1 MAGVLFAALLSSG
14 AVCPSPFQ
22 CSPQD
27 IPLLPS
33 ASQYPPSSSQ
43 SAPFHPSFSQCNP
56 VALQCLPVPAHLIPV
71 LSSASYY
78 SLGLSY
84 CVVLRLPPSPP
95 PVTLSPT
102 GATSMEYERRGG
114 RGDRTGR
121 YGGGPRPPEEGTRT
135 QRDHDYRDMDYRGYG
150 GPPEGPPAPGT
161 PPQASYEGSEP
172 RKRDPTPAPPSL
184 PFGAD
189 GDYRDQDYRPTAE
202 EEPRASTIVMLRMLP
217 QAATEN
223 DIRAQLQAQG
233 VQPREVRLMRNKSS
247 GQSRGF
253 AFVEF
258 NHVQDAARWMDANQ
272 QGLSLLGQ
280 RVSLHYSDPK
290 PKINEDWLC
299 AKCGVQ
305 NFKRREKCFKC
316 GVPKAEAEQRG
327 PGGPRPELV
336 PGGGGGGCCPSP
348 KPMAHFGGAP
358 GGTQVAPSPEPI
370 TPTQGL
376 CVEFGGL
383 RGLAGE
389 FGGLRHFV
397 CEEFGGEAYFGGKRG
412 GPLLLVLATFGVP
425 LEENGGDTEIEE
437 NPDTGGGPPNVGVH
451 PPPRRFQPSSCGTC
465 TPRASLE
472 SILAAL
478 APFAAL
484 SPANVRVIKD
494 RQTQLNRGFAF
505 VQLATIVEASQLLQM
520 LQALHPPLHIDGK
533 SINVE
538 FAKGSKREVQGAG
551 PGEGPP
557 RASAASV
564 ASTAIAAAQWA
575 LSQAAPG
582 GETTWAGGRS
592 LPVTSA
598 ASTNRRRPSPAP
610 PLPST
615 VPPTSRAP
623 RPRPLALPCLAP
635 PLLKLMAPPQER
647 RSRRCRAW
655 TPRRGGAPSPAPLPG
670 APPYPSPAAETPAA
684 TPPGAPPRWTYT
696 GPLKA
701 ETPNPA
707 PTGPPPAAPPSSE
720 PYGQYPVPDV
730 STYQYD
736 ETSGYYYDPLTG
748 LYYDPHS
755 QYYYDAGAGQY
766 LYWDGERRTYLAAPP
781 AEPPPG
787 PPGPPGPP
795 KEPKDK
801 KEKHKTKTAQQI
813 AKDMERWARSLN
825 KQRESGRSAG
835 PPPPPREDERREAA
849 AADAGY
855 AILEKKGALAERQ
868 HPPMELPKLASDERL
883 VSTSLGAPPPTPPTH
898 PTLDAWG
905 PPLSWLAGSM
915 DSYVHGCPPQSL
927 LPPWV
932 PPPKTPTSLGAPPED
947 SWLHGCPPKLLG
959 APQTPEYPPS
969 PNSYL
974 HGCPPKTSGSPL
986 NCWTPGSPPNSES
999 PLPELLP
1006 PWVPP
1011 PRLLP
1016 PW

>member
-1 MAGVLFAALLSSG
+1 
-14 AVCPSPFQ
+14 
-22 CSPQD
+22 
-27 IPLLPS
+27 
-33 ASQYPPSSSQ
+33 
-43 SAPFHPSFSQCNP
+43 
-56 VALQCLPVPAHLIPV
+56 
-71 LSSASYY
+71 
-78 SLGLSY
+78 
-84 CVVLRLPPSPP
+84 
-95 PVTLSPT
+95 
-102 GATSMEYERRGG
+102 MEYERRGG

-121 YGGGPRPPEEGTRT
+121 YGGAPPAPEDGSRT

-150 GPPEGPPAPGT
+150 GPPDGPPAPGT
-161 PPQASYEGSEP
+161 PPQASYEAAEPP
-172 RKRDPTPAPPSL
+172 RKRDPPRDPPVAPAL
-184 PFGAD
+184 PFGTD
-189 GDYRDQDYRPTAE
+189 SDYRDQDYREGPE

-258 NHVQDAARWMDANQ
+258 HHVQEAARWMEANQ
-272 QGLSLLGQ
+272 AGLTLLGH

-336 PGGGGGGCCPSP
+336 PGGGGLLPLPQAYG
-348 KPMAHFGGAP
+348 
-358 GGTQVAPSPEPI
+358 
-370 TPTQGL
+370 PT
-376 CVEFGGL
+376 V
-383 RGLAGE
+383 
-389 FGGLRHFV
+389 
-397 CEEFGGEAYFGGKRG
+397 
-412 GPLLLVLATFGVP
+412 
-425 LEENGGDTEIEE
+425 
-437 NPDTGGGPPNVGVH
+437 GGPPGGSQGGTEPGADNANDTIILRNLH
-451 PPPRRFQPSSCGTC
+451 PQS
-465 TPRASLE
+465 SLE

-484 SPANVRVIKD
+484 SAANVRVIKD

-505 VQLATIVEASQLLQM
+505 VQLSTIVEAAQLLQM

-582 GETTWAGGRS
+582 GDSAWSGGEEPNTDFSGFYQSEEPFAGPAPTIYGSAYLKGGSAPPPGPALTGPTPSKADGPAPGPEEPAQDPAGGGGGPFSR
-592 LPVTSA
+592 LP
-598 ASTNRRRPSPAP
+598 P
-610 PLPST
+610 
-615 VPPTSRAP
+615 
-623 RPRPLALPCLAP
+623 
-635 PLLKLMAPPQER
+635 
-647 RSRRCRAW
+647 
-655 TPRRGGAPSPAPLPG
+655 GG
-670 APPYPSPAAETPAA
+670 PPYPSPTTETPTA
-684 TPPGAPPRWTYT
+684 TPPGAPGQVYS

-701 ETPNPA
+701 ETPNVA
-707 PTGPPPAAPPSSE
+707 PTGPPPAAPPSTE

-766 LYWDGERRTYLAAPP
+766 LYWDGDRRTYVAAPP
-781 AEPPPG
+781 AEPTPG

-835 PPPPPREDERREAA
+835 PPPAPREDERREAA

-868 HPPMELPKLASDERL
+868 HLPLELPRLASDERL
-883 VSTSLGAPPPTPPTH
+883 SPPRGLVAAYSGESESEEEGERGGGPGPPEEPLTDWAKLACLLCRRQFPSREALLRHQQLSGLHKQNLELQRRSHLPPPEGPERGDMEMKYRDRAAERREKQGGPDPTEPKRRKFGGPPPTPG
-898 PTLDAWG
+898 DAEG
-905 PPLSWLAGSM
+905 PPREPPLGCRMLQAMGWKEGS
-915 DSYVHGCPPQSL
+915 GLGRRRPEA
-927 LPPWV
+927 
-932 PPPKTPTSLGAPPED
+932 PTRSR
-947 SWLHGCPPKLLG
+947 
-959 APQTPEYPPS
+959 
-969 PNSYL
+969 
-974 HGCPPKTSGSPL
+974 
-986 NCWTPGSPPNSES
+986 PGGVTRFSEG
-999 PLPELLP
+999 P
-1006 PWVPP
+1006 
-1011 PRLLP
+1011 
-1016 PW
+1016 

>member
-1 MAGVLFAALLSSG
+1 
-14 AVCPSPFQ
+14 
-22 CSPQD
+22 
-27 IPLLPS
+27 
-33 ASQYPPSSSQ
+33 
-43 SAPFHPSFSQCNP
+43 
-56 VALQCLPVPAHLIPV
+56 
-71 LSSASYY
+71 
-78 SLGLSY
+78 
-84 CVVLRLPPSPP
+84 
-95 PVTLSPT
+95 
-102 GATSMEYERRGG
+102 MEYERRGG

-121 YGGGPRPPEEGTRT
+121 YGGAPAPPDEGSRT

-161 PPQASYEGSEP
+161 PPQASYEGSDHP
-172 RKRDPTPAPPSL
+172 RKRDPAPAPPVL

-189 GDYRDQDYRPTAE
+189 SDYRDQDYRPEAAE

-336 PGGGGGGCCPSP
+336 PGGGGLLPLPQPYGPTLGGT
-348 KPMAHFGGAP
+348 P
-358 GGTQVAPSPEPI
+358 GGTQGGTEPGADNANDTI
-370 TPTQGL
+370 I
-376 CVEFGGL
+376 L
-383 RGLAGE
+383 RNL
-389 FGGLRHFV
+389 
-397 CEEFGGEAYFGGKRG
+397 
-412 GPLLLVLATFGVP
+412 
-425 LEENGGDTEIEE
+425 
-437 NPDTGGGPPNVGVH
+437 H
-451 PPPRRFQPSSCGTC
+451 PQS
-465 TPRASLE
+465 SLE

-484 SPANVRVIKD
+484 SAANVRVIKD

-538 FAKGSKREVQGAG
+538 FAKGSKREGQGAG

-582 GETTWAGGRS
+582 GETTWAGGEEPSSDFTSFYQSEESFTGPAPPCS
-592 LPVTSA
+592 LWLRLPQGLCGPA
-598 ASTNRRRPSPAP
+598 HRAHPRWAP
-610 PLPST
+610 PLP
-615 VPPTSRAP
+615 
-623 RPRPLALPCLAP
+623 RP
-635 PLLKLMAPPQER
+635 MAPPRAR
-647 RSRRCRAW
+647 RSRQP
-655 TPRRGGAPSPAPLPG
+655 TRGPTRLR
-670 APPYPSPAAETPAA
+670 PPTQ
-684 TPPGAPPRWTYT
+684 PPP
-696 GPLKA
+696 
-701 ETPNPA
+701 
-707 PTGPPPAAPPSSE
+707 GPPPAAPPSSE

-766 LYWDGERRTYLAAPP
+766 LYWDGERRTYVAAPT

-787 PPGPPGPP
+787 PPGTPGPP

-883 VSTSLGAPPPTPPTH
+883 SPPRGLVAAYSGESESEEEGERGPERPGEPLTDWHKLACLLCRRQFPSKEALLRHQQLSGLHKQNLELQRRSHPPPPEGLDRGEMEMKYRDRAAERREKQGGPDTPEPKRRKFG
-898 PTLDAWG
+898 G
-905 PPLSWLAGSM
+905 PPATPGE
-915 DSYVHGCPPQSL
+915 VEGSL
-927 LPPWV
+927 LRE
-932 PPPKTPTSLGAPPED
+932 TTLGCRMLQAMGWKEGSGLGRRRPEAPARPR
-947 SWLHGCPPKLLG
+947 
-959 APQTPEYPPS
+959 
-969 PNSYL
+969 
-974 HGCPPKTSGSPL
+974 
-986 NCWTPGSPPNSES
+986 PGGVTRFSEG
-999 PLPELLP
+999 P
-1006 PWVPP
+1006 
-1011 PRLLP
+1011 
-1016 PW
+1016 

>member
-1 MAGVLFAALLSSG
+1 
-14 AVCPSPFQ
+14 
-22 CSPQD
+22 
-27 IPLLPS
+27 
-33 ASQYPPSSSQ
+33 
-43 SAPFHPSFSQCNP
+43 
-56 VALQCLPVPAHLIPV
+56 
-71 LSSASYY
+71 
-78 SLGLSY
+78 
-84 CVVLRLPPSPP
+84 
-95 PVTLSPT
+95 
-102 GATSMEYERRGG
+102 MEYERRGG

-121 YGGGPRPPEEGTRT
+121 YGGAPAPSEDGSRT

-150 GPPEGPPAPGT
+150 GPPEGPPAAGT
-161 PPQASYEGSEP
+161 PPQASYENTEPP
-172 RKRDPTPAPPSL
+172 RKREPPREPPRDPPAL

-189 GDYRDQDYRPTAE
+189 GDYRDQDYREGAE

-258 NHVQDAARWMDANQ
+258 HHVQEAARWMEANQ
-272 QGLSLLGQ
+272 AGLTLLGH

-336 PGGGGGGCCPSP
+336 PGGGGGLLPLPQPYG
-348 KPMAHFGGAP
+348 
-358 GGTQVAPSPEPI
+358 
-370 TPTQGL
+370 PTL
-376 CVEFGGL
+376 
-383 RGLAGE
+383 
-389 FGGLRHFV
+389 
-397 CEEFGGEAYFGGKRG
+397 
-412 GPLLLVLATFGVP
+412 
-425 LEENGGDTEIEE
+425 
-437 NPDTGGGPPNVGVH
+437 GGPPGGSQGGTEPGADNANDTIILRNLH
-451 PPPRRFQPSSCGTC
+451 PQS
-465 TPRASLE
+465 SLE

-484 SPANVRVIKD
+484 SAANVRVIKD

-505 VQLATIVEASQLLQM
+505 VQLSTIVEAAQLLQM

-538 FAKGSKREVQGAG
+538 FAKGSKRDVQGAG

-582 GETTWAGGRS
+582 GDTPWAGGEE
-592 LPVTSA
+592 PSA
-598 ASTNRRRPSPAP
+598 DFSGFYQSEEPFPGPGPALYSPAYLKGASAP
-610 PLPST
+610 PPGPALSGPAPAKADGPAPGPEEPAQDPAGGGGGAGGGGPF
-615 VPPTSRAP
+615 PPRAP
-623 RPRPLALPCLAP
+623 
-635 PLLKLMAPPQER
+635 
-647 RSRRCRAW
+647 
-655 TPRRGGAPSPAPLPG
+655 PG
-670 APPYPSPAAETPAA
+670 TTPYPSPTAETPAA
-684 TPPGAPPRWTYT
+684 TPPGPPGQTYS

-701 ETPNPA
+701 ETPNSAPA
-707 PTGPPPAAPPSSE
+707 GPPPAAPPSGDS
-720 PYGQYPVPDV
+720 YGQYPVPDV

-755 QYYYDAGAGQY
+755 QYYYDAGVGQY
-766 LYWDGERRTYLAAPP
+766 LYWDGDRRTYVAAPP

-787 PPGPPGPP
+787 PPGTPGTP

-835 PPPPPREDERREAA
+835 PPPAPREDERREAA

-868 HPPMELPKLASDERL
+868 HLPLELPRLGGDERL
-883 VSTSLGAPPPTPPTH
+883 SPPRGLVAAYSGESESEEEGERGGAPGVPEEPLTDWAKLACLLCRRQFPSREALLRHQQLSGLHKQNLELQRRSHLGPAEGTERGDSEMKYRDRAAERREKQGGPDPPEPKRRKFGGPPATPGDTE
-898 PTLDAWG
+898 G
-905 PPLSWLAGSM
+905 PPLGCRMLQAMGWKEGS
-915 DSYVHGCPPQSL
+915 G
-927 LPPWV
+927 
-932 PPPKTPTSLGAPPED
+932 LGRRRPEAPPR
-947 SWLHGCPPKLLG
+947 PR
-959 APQTPEYPPS
+959 
-969 PNSYL
+969 
-974 HGCPPKTSGSPL
+974 
-986 NCWTPGSPPNSES
+986 PGGVTRFSEG
-999 PLPELLP
+999 P
-1006 PWVPP
+1006 
-1011 PRLLP
+1011 
-1016 PW
+1016 

>member
-1 MAGVLFAALLSSG
+1 M
-14 AVCPSPFQ
+14 
-22 CSPQD
+22 
-27 IPLLPS
+27 
-33 ASQYPPSSSQ
+33 
-43 SAPFHPSFSQCNP
+43 
-56 VALQCLPVPAHLIPV
+56 
-71 LSSASYY
+71 
-78 SLGLSY
+78 
-84 CVVLRLPPSPP
+84 
-95 PVTLSPT
+95 LSPT
-102 GATSMEYERRGG
+102 GTSIMEYERRGG

-121 YGGGPRPPEEGTRT
+121 YGGAPAPPDEGSRA

-172 RKRDPTPAPPSL
+172 PRKREPPPTPPTL

-189 GDYRDQDYRPTAE
+189 GDYRDQDYRPEATE

-258 NHVQDAARWMDANQ
+258 HHVQDAARWMEANQ
-272 QGLSLLGQ
+272 QGLILLGQ

-327 PGGPRPELV
+327 PGVPRPELV
-336 PGGGGGGCCPSP
+336 PGGGGLLPLPQSYGPTLGGP
-348 KPMAHFGGAP
+348 P
-358 GGTQVAPSPEPI
+358 GGTQSGTEPGADNANDTI
-370 TPTQGL
+370 I
-376 CVEFGGL
+376 L
-383 RGLAGE
+383 RNL
-389 FGGLRHFV
+389 
-397 CEEFGGEAYFGGKRG
+397 
-412 GPLLLVLATFGVP
+412 
-425 LEENGGDTEIEE
+425 
-437 NPDTGGGPPNVGVH
+437 H
-451 PPPRRFQPSSCGTC
+451 PQS
-465 TPRASLE
+465 SLE

-538 FAKGSKREVQGAG
+538 FAKGSKREGQGAG
-551 PGEGPP
+551 PGEAPP

-582 GETTWAGGRS
+582 AETTWAGGEEPPS
-592 LPVTSA
+592 DFSSFYQSEETFASPTPPTLYSSA
-598 ASTNRRRPSPAP
+598 YIKGVAAPPPGPALTGPASSKTDGPAP
-610 PLPST
+610 GECLIPPQGTHREDPGIRAPNSR
-615 VPPTSRAP
+615 VPPQVQRSRWCRGWTPQPGGGSFSRAP
-623 RPRPLALPCLAP
+623 
-635 PLLKLMAPPQER
+635 
-647 RSRRCRAW
+647 
-655 TPRRGGAPSPAPLPG
+655 PG
-670 APPYPSPAAETPAA
+670 ASPYPSPAVESPAPTGGPAQAYTGTLKPEPATPAPSGAPAA
-684 TPPGAPPRWTYT
+684 TPP
-696 GPLKA
+696 
-701 ETPNPA
+701 
-707 PTGPPPAAPPSSE
+707 SSE
-720 PYGQYPVPDV
+720 SYGQYPVPDV

-755 QYYYDAGAGQY
+755 QYYYDAGTGQY
-766 LYWDGERRTYLAAPP
+766 LYWDGERRTYLAAPA
-781 AEPPPG
+781 AEPTPG
-787 PPGPPGPP
+787 PPGTPGTP

-835 PPPPPREDERREAA
+835 PPPAPREDERREAA

-868 HPPMELPKLASDERL
+868 HLPMELPKMAPDERMSPPRGL
-883 VSTSLGAPPPTPPTH
+883 VAAYSGESESEEEGERGGLGGPPPDRPGEPLTDWHKLACLLCRRQFPSKEALLRHQQLSGLHKQNLELQRRNHPPPPEGLDRGDMEMKYRDRAAERREKQGGPEAPEPKRRKFGGPPTP
-898 PTLDAWG
+898 G
-905 PPLSWLAGSM
+905 E
-915 DSYVHGCPPQSL
+915 
-927 LPPWV
+927 
-932 PPPKTPTSLGAPPED
+932 PE
-947 SWLHGCPPKLLG
+947 G
-959 APQTPEYPPS
+959 
-969 PNSYL
+969 
-974 HGCPPKTSGSPL
+974 
-986 NCWTPGSPPNSES
+986 
-999 PLPELLP
+999 PLPREATLGCRMLQAMGWKEGTGLGRRREAP
-1006 PWVPP
+1006 TR
-1011 PRLLP
+1011 PRP
-1016 PW
+1016 GGVTRFSEGP

>member
-1 MAGVLFAALLSSG
+1 
-14 AVCPSPFQ
+14 
-22 CSPQD
+22 
-27 IPLLPS
+27 
-33 ASQYPPSSSQ
+33 
-43 SAPFHPSFSQCNP
+43 
-56 VALQCLPVPAHLIPV
+56 
-71 LSSASYY
+71 
-78 SLGLSY
+78 
-84 CVVLRLPPSPP
+84 
-95 PVTLSPT
+95 
-102 GATSMEYERRGG
+102 MEYERRGG

-121 YGGGPRPPEEGTRT
+121 YGGAPSSSDEGSRT

-150 GPPEGPPAPGT
+150 GPPEGPSASGTSSPA
-161 PPQASYEGSEP
+161 YEGSEP
-172 RKRDPTPAPPSL
+172 PRKRDPPPAPPTL

-189 GDYRDQDYRPTAE
+189 GDYRDQDYRPEATE

-258 NHVQDAARWMDANQ
+258 HHVQEAARWMEANQ
-272 QGLSLLGQ
+272 QGLSLLGH

-316 GVPKAEAEQRG
+316 GVPKAEGEQRG
-327 PGGPRPELV
+327 PGGPRPELG
-336 PGGGGGGCCPSP
+336 PGGGGGLLPLPQPYGPA
-348 KPMAHFGGAP
+348 M
-358 GGTQVAPSPEPI
+358 GGT
-370 TPTQGL
+370 
-376 CVEFGGL
+376 
-383 RGLAGE
+383 
-389 FGGLRHFV
+389 
-397 CEEFGGEAYFGGKRG
+397 
-412 GPLLLVLATFGVP
+412 
-425 LEENGGDTEIEE
+425 
-437 NPDTGGGPPNVGVH
+437 TGGSHGGTEPGADNANDTIILRNLH
-451 PPPRRFQPSSCGTC
+451 PQS
-465 TPRASLE
+465 SLE
-472 SILAAL
+472 SILTAL

-484 SPANVRVIKD
+484 SAANVRVIKD

-505 VQLATIVEASQLLQM
+505 VQLSTIVEASQLLQM

-538 FAKGSKREVQGAG
+538 FAKGSKREAPPLSRGHDPAPREVQGAG

-582 GETTWAGGRS
+582 SDTTWAGGEEPPSDFGSFYQSEETFSGPAPS
-592 LPVTSA
+592 LYGSAYLKGSA
-598 ASTNRRRPSPAP
+598 APPPGPTHSGSAPSKAEGPTPGVEEP
-610 PLPST
+610 PVLGLDHTAGGGPF
-615 VPPTSRAP
+615 SRAP
-623 RPRPLALPCLAP
+623 QGAP
-635 PLLKLMAPPQER
+635 SYPPPTAETPNAPPQ
-647 RSRRCRAW
+647 
-655 TPRRGGAPSPAPLPG
+655 G
-670 APPYPSPAAETPAA
+670 
-684 TPPGAPPRWTYT
+684 TPPQAYT

-701 ETPNPA
+701 ETPTPA
-707 PTGPPPAAPPSSE
+707 PSGPPPAAPPSSE

-781 AEPPPG
+781 AEP

-868 HPPMELPKLASDERL
+868 HPPIELPKLASDERL
-883 VSTSLGAPPPTPPTH
+883 
-898 PTLDAWG
+898 
-905 PPLSWLAGSM
+905 
-915 DSYVHGCPPQSL
+915 
-927 LPPWV
+927 
-932 PPPKTPTSLGAPPED
+932 
-947 SWLHGCPPKLLG
+947 
-959 APQTPEYPPS
+959 
-969 PNSYL
+969 
-974 HGCPPKTSGSPL
+974 
-986 NCWTPGSPPNSES
+986 SPPRGLVAAYSGESES
-999 PLPELLP
+999 EEEAERGAERAAEALTDWLKLACLLCRRQFPSREALLRHQQLSGLHKQNLELQRRNHP
-1006 PWVPP
+1006 PP
-1011 PRLLP
+1011 PRG
-1016 PW
+1016 WTGATWR

>member
-1 MAGVLFAALLSSG
+1 MAGALAGRPAPLHLPPGKAPPPAGRAAALANGEGRGADGRAERPMEAWRGRPWELGAGRARSG
-14 AVCPSPFQ
+14 AA
-22 CSPQD
+22 
-27 IPLLPS
+27 ILL
-33 ASQYPPSSSQ
+33 
-43 SAPFHPSFSQCNP
+43 
-56 VALQCLPVPAHLIPV
+56 
-71 LSSASYY
+71 
-78 SLGLSY
+78 LGSGG
-84 CVVLRLPPSPP
+84 CGAAG
-95 PVTLSPT
+95 T
-102 GATSMEYERRGG
+102 GTSTMEYERRGG

-121 YGGGPRPPEEGTRT
+121 YGGTPAPPEEGSRT

-172 RKRDPTPAPPSL
+172 PRKRDPAPAPPTL

-189 GDYRDQDYRPTAE
+189 GDYRDQDYRPEATE

-272 QGLSLLGQ
+272 GLSLLGQ

-336 PGGGGGGCCPSP
+336 PGGAGLLPLPQPYGPTLGGTP
-348 KPMAHFGGAP
+348 GAP
-358 GGTQVAPSPEPI
+358 QSGTEPGADNANDTI
-370 TPTQGL
+370 I
-376 CVEFGGL
+376 L
-383 RGLAGE
+383 RNL
-389 FGGLRHFV
+389 
-397 CEEFGGEAYFGGKRG
+397 
-412 GPLLLVLATFGVP
+412 
-425 LEENGGDTEIEE
+425 
-437 NPDTGGGPPNVGVH
+437 H
-451 PPPRRFQPSSCGTC
+451 PQS
-465 TPRASLE
+465 SLE

-484 SPANVRVIKD
+484 SAANVRVIKD

-582 GETTWAGGRS
+582 GETTWAGGEEPPS
-592 LPVTSA
+592 DFTSFYQ
-598 ASTNRRRPSPAP
+598 SEESFTTPAP
-610 PLPST
+610 ALYGSAYLKAPAAPPPAPALSGSAPAKGDGPAPGAEEPA
-615 VPPTSRAP
+615 VPGLDPPGGGGGSFPRAP
-623 RPRPLALPCLAP
+623 
-635 PLLKLMAPPQER
+635 
-647 RSRRCRAW
+647 
-655 TPRRGGAPSPAPLPG
+655 PG
-670 APPYPSPAAETPAA
+670 APPYPSPAAESPAGN
-684 TPPGAPPRWTYT
+684 PPGAPTQSYA
-696 GPLKA
+696 GSLKT
-701 ETPNPA
+701 ETPSPA
-707 PTGPPPAAPPSSE
+707 PPGPPPAAPPSSE
-720 PYGQYPVPDV
+720 SYGQYPVPDV

-868 HPPMELPKLASDERL
+868 HPPVELPKLVSDERL
-883 VSTSLGAPPPTPPTH
+883 SPPRGLVAAYSGESESEEEGERGPERPGEPLTDWHKLACLLCRRQFPSKEALLRHQQLSGLHKQNLELQRRSHPPPPEGLDRGDMEMKYRDRAAERREKQGGPDPPEPKRRKFGGAPP
-898 PTLDAWG
+898 TLGAAER
-905 PPLSWLAGSM
+905 PLPR
-915 DSYVHGCPPQSL
+915 D
-927 LPPWV
+927 
-932 PPPKTPTSLGAPPED
+932 PPPGCRVLPGPAGTERGGRRRHQAPPR
-947 SWLHGCPPKLLG
+947 PR
-959 APQTPEYPPS
+959 
-969 PNSYL
+969 
-974 HGCPPKTSGSPL
+974 
-986 NCWTPGSPPNSES
+986 PGTVTRFSEG
-999 PLPELLP
+999 P
-1006 PWVPP
+1006 
-1011 PRLLP
+1011 
-1016 PW
+1016 

>member
-1 MAGVLFAALLSSG
+1 
-14 AVCPSPFQ
+14 
-22 CSPQD
+22 
-27 IPLLPS
+27 
-33 ASQYPPSSSQ
+33 
-43 SAPFHPSFSQCNP
+43 
-56 VALQCLPVPAHLIPV
+56 
-71 LSSASYY
+71 
-78 SLGLSY
+78 
-84 CVVLRLPPSPP
+84 
-95 PVTLSPT
+95 
-102 GATSMEYERRGG
+102 MEYERRGG

-121 YGGGPRPPEEGTRT
+121 YGGAPAPPDEGSRT

-161 PPQASYEGSEP
+161 PPQASYEGSDHP
-172 RKRDPTPAPPSL
+172 RKRDPAPAPPVL

-189 GDYRDQDYRPTAE
+189 SDYRDQDYRPEAAE

-336 PGGGGGGCCPSP
+336 PGGGGLLPLPQPYGPTLGGT
-348 KPMAHFGGAP
+348 P
-358 GGTQVAPSPEPI
+358 GGTQGGTEPGADNANDTI
-370 TPTQGL
+370 I
-376 CVEFGGL
+376 L
-383 RGLAGE
+383 RNL
-389 FGGLRHFV
+389 
-397 CEEFGGEAYFGGKRG
+397 
-412 GPLLLVLATFGVP
+412 
-425 LEENGGDTEIEE
+425 
-437 NPDTGGGPPNVGVH
+437 H
-451 PPPRRFQPSSCGTC
+451 PQS
-465 TPRASLE
+465 SLE

-484 SPANVRVIKD
+484 SAANVRVIKD

-538 FAKGSKREVQGAG
+538 FAKGSKREGQGAG

-582 GETTWAGGRS
+582 GETTWAGGEEPS
-592 LPVTSA
+592 SDFTSFYQ
-598 ASTNRRRPSPAP
+598 SEESFTGPAP
-610 PLPST
+610 PALYGSAYLKGSAA
-615 VPPTSRAP
+615 PPTGPTLAGPTPAKADGPTPGTEEPAVLDPTAGAGGTFPRAP
-623 RPRPLALPCLAP
+623 
-635 PLLKLMAPPQER
+635 
-647 RSRRCRAW
+647 
-655 TPRRGGAPSPAPLPG
+655 PG
-670 APPYPSPAAETPAA
+670 APAYPSPAAESPAA
-684 TPPGAPPRWTYT
+684 TPPGAPTQTYT
-696 GPLKA
+696 GPHKA

-766 LYWDGERRTYLAAPP
+766 LYWDGERRTYVAAPT

-787 PPGPPGPP
+787 PPGTPGPP

-883 VSTSLGAPPPTPPTH
+883 SPPRGLVAAYSGESESEEEGERGPERPGEPLTDWHKLACLLCRRQFPSKEALLRHQQLSGLHKQNLELQRRSHPPPPEGLDRGEMEMKYRDRAAERREKQGGPDTPEPKRRKFG
-898 PTLDAWG
+898 G
-905 PPLSWLAGSM
+905 PPATPGE
-915 DSYVHGCPPQSL
+915 VEGSL
-927 LPPWV
+927 LRE
-932 PPPKTPTSLGAPPED
+932 TTLGCRMLQAMGWKEGSGLGRRRPEAPARPR
-947 SWLHGCPPKLLG
+947 
-959 APQTPEYPPS
+959 
-969 PNSYL
+969 
-974 HGCPPKTSGSPL
+974 
-986 NCWTPGSPPNSES
+986 PGGVTRFSEG
-999 PLPELLP
+999 P
-1006 PWVPP
+1006 
-1011 PRLLP
+1011 
-1016 PW
+1016 

>member
-1 MAGVLFAALLSSG
+1 
-14 AVCPSPFQ
+14 
-22 CSPQD
+22 
-27 IPLLPS
+27 
-33 ASQYPPSSSQ
+33 
-43 SAPFHPSFSQCNP
+43 
-56 VALQCLPVPAHLIPV
+56 
-71 LSSASYY
+71 
-78 SLGLSY
+78 
-84 CVVLRLPPSPP
+84 
-95 PVTLSPT
+95 
-102 GATSMEYERRGG
+102 MEYERRGG

-121 YGGGPRPPEEGTRT
+121 YGGAPSSSDEGSRT

-150 GPPEGPPAPGT
+150 GPPEGPSASGT
-161 PPQASYEGSEP
+161 SSQAYEGSEP
-172 RKRDPTPAPPSL
+172 PRKRDPPPAPPTL

-189 GDYRDQDYRPTAE
+189 GDYRDQDYRPEAAE

-258 NHVQDAARWMDANQ
+258 HHVQDAARWMEANQ
-272 QGLSLLGQ
+272 QGLSLLGH

-316 GVPKAEAEQRG
+316 GVPKAEGEQRG
-327 PGGPRPELV
+327 PGGPRPELG
-336 PGGGGGGCCPSP
+336 PGGGGGLLPLPQPYGPA
-348 KPMAHFGGAP
+348 M
-358 GGTQVAPSPEPI
+358 GGTAGGSHGGTEPGADNANDTI
-370 TPTQGL
+370 I
-376 CVEFGGL
+376 L
-383 RGLAGE
+383 RNL
-389 FGGLRHFV
+389 
-397 CEEFGGEAYFGGKRG
+397 
-412 GPLLLVLATFGVP
+412 
-425 LEENGGDTEIEE
+425 
-437 NPDTGGGPPNVGVH
+437 H
-451 PPPRRFQPSSCGTC
+451 PQS
-465 TPRASLE
+465 SLE
-472 SILAAL
+472 SILTAL

-484 SPANVRVIKD
+484 SAANVRVIKD

-505 VQLATIVEASQLLQM
+505 VQLSTIVEASQLLQM

-582 GETTWAGGRS
+582 SDTTWAGGEEPPSDFSSFYQSEETFSGPAPS
-592 LPVTSA
+592 LYGSAYLKGSA
-598 ASTNRRRPSPAP
+598 APPPAP
-610 PLPST
+610 THSGPTPSKADGPAPGAEE
-615 VPPTSRAP
+615 PPVLSLDHTAGGGA
-623 RPRPLALPCLAP
+623 LLPCP
-635 PLLKLMAPPQER
+635 PRSPLLSPPH
-647 RSRRCRAW
+647 CA
-655 TPRRGGAPSPAPLPG
+655 
-670 APPYPSPAAETPAA
+670 
-684 TPPGAPPRWTYT
+684 YT

-701 ETPNPA
+701 ETATPA
-707 PTGPPPAAPPSSE
+707 PSGPPPAAPPSSE
-720 PYGQYPVPDV
+720 SYGQYPVPDV

-781 AEPPPG
+781 AEP

-868 HPPMELPKLASDERL
+868 HPPIELPKLASDERL
-883 VSTSLGAPPPTPPTH
+883 SPPRGLVAAYSGESESEEEAERGAERAAEALTDWLKLACLLCRRQFPSREALLRHQQLSGLHKQNLELQRRNHPPPFRRAGPGRHGDEVPGPGSRAPGETGGGPT
-898 PTLDAWG
+898 
-905 PPLSWLAGSM
+905 
-915 DSYVHGCPPQSL
+915 
-927 LPPWV
+927 
-932 PPPKTPTSLGAPPED
+932 
-947 SWLHGCPPKLLG
+947 
-959 APQTPEYPPS
+959 PPS
-969 PNSYL
+969 PNGASL
-974 HGCPPKTSGSPL
+974 GD
-986 NCWTPGSPPNSES
+986 
-999 PLPELLP
+999 
-1006 PWVPP
+1006 PP
-1011 PRLLP
+1011 PPLGRGMGPSPARPPLGAGCCRQWAGRRGAAWAGGAPRLRP
-1016 PW
+1016 GPAPGG